1 MSDRTARVSP
11 REIADF
17 LATLR
22 SRSTGDGV
30 ALLAWKSSLLDRIAQ
45 STADPETHAVAE
57 AARAELAAARST
69 EQHEAGGL

>member
-17 LATLR
+17 LAALR
-22 SRSTGDGV
+22 SRSAGDGA

-45 STADPETHAVAE
+45 STADPGTHAVAE
-57 AARAELAAARST
+57 AARAELAAARSSDDV
-69 EQHEAGGL
+69 EAGGL